1 MNALRSVLLMA
12 TVSSLVA
19 CVQVPPK
26 PDDPAYAPVMPRT
39 PMPQALNNGAIYQSG
54 FEVSLYGDRKAH
66 RVGDIITITLQERT
80 AARKSA
86 DNEIGKNSSAELL
99 NPTLLGNVVGA
110 KGLDL
115 GVSMGGSRSYDGDAQ
130 ANQSNSLTGS
140 ITVTISEV
148 LPNGLMQV
156 RGEKWITLNNG
167 DELIRISGLVRS
179 DDVGP
184 DNTVPSTRVADARIT
199 YSGTGAF
206 ANASQ
211 PGWLSQFFLSPLWPF

>member
-1 MNALRSVLLMA
+1 MIMLRFSVVGCLLALL
-12 TVSSLVA
+12 TA
-19 CVQVPPK
+19 CVQVPPRA
-26 PDDPAYAPVMPRT
+26 DDPAYAPVLPRT
-39 PMPQALNNGAIYQSG
+39 PMPQALNNGAIYQAG
-54 FEVSLYGDRKAH
+54 FNQNLFDDRKAH
-66 RVGDIITITLQERT
+66 RVGDIITITLQERM

-86 DNEIGKNSSAELL
+86 DNEISKSSSTEIV
-99 NPTLLGNVVGA
+99 NPTLLGNVLGA

-115 GVSMGGSRSYDGDAQ
+115 GVDMGGSRSFSGDAE
-130 ANQSNSLTGS
+130 ANQTNSLTGS
-140 ITVTISEV
+140 ITVTVSEV
-148 LPNGLMQV
+148 LPNGILRV

-167 DELIRISGLVRS
+167 DELIRISGLVRG
-179 DDVGP
+179 DDVST